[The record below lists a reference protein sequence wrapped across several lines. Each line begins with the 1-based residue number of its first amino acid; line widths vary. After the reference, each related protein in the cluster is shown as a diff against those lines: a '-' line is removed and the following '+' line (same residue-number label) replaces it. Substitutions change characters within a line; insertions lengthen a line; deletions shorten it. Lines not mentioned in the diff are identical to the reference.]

1 MHITEGKLP
10 AAVQRICRN
19 DTQPVLDHGLPAFRL
34 HAQHESAALVA
45 SQTTCSVHVSLD
57 IRQTFT
63 KIAGLSF
70 GTVFFG
76 CMPTAS
82 SCNLV
87 PLSGAH
93 LNTWLRDGCRRMISA
108 GVLRIHGEISRGCCG
123 LEGIRMF
130 TREAL
135 NVDSMYR

>member
-10 AAVQRICRN
+10 AAVQRICGN

-45 SQTTCSVHVSLD
+45 SQKTCSVHVSLD
-57 IRQTFT
+57 IGQTFT

-76 CMPTAS
+76 CMPIAS
-82 SCNLV
+82 SCNPV
-87 PLSGAH
+87 PICG
-93 LNTWLRDGCRRMISA
+93 TWLRYGCRRKISA

-123 LEGIRMF
+123 LEWIISF
-130 TREAL
+130 TSEAL
-135 NVDSMYR
+135 NVGSMYR